1 MQAKYPE
8 QGEQGGQDMQ
18 RLARQDVPLVKSRRN
33 PFVFPPLL
41 FVSMSCGKRIL
52 WHSLGL

>member
-8 QGEQGGQDMQ
+8 QGEQAGQDMQ
-18 RLARQDVPLVKSRRN
+18 RLARQDVPLVKPRRN
-33 PFVFPPLL
+33 PFISPPLL
-41 FVSMSCGKRIL
+41 FVSMSCEKHIL